1 MFLFLLMYLVIYGG
15 LQGVFYLRVRE
26 LLPQIPFLR
35 FGLMLFL
42 SVMVLLPIL
51 THILDEQGHHFLAT
65 LSAWIGFTWMG
76 FVFLAFWISLVT
88 FAIQALWPLV
98 AGSGRHPGL
107 SRYLALAVPLL
118 SAALMLYGSYES
130 QRIRVEQ
137 VELRTQK
144 LPPGVDSLSIL
155 LISDVHLG
163 LLAGEKRVRAMA
175 RVFAEFGPDLIL
187 CTGDLVDG
195 RVSDLEGVEAALREV
210 SPPLGKY
217 AVTGNHEMY
226 IGREASRR
234 FLEKCGFVVLSD
246 QTLRLGGVLNLA
258 GRDYGR
264 QSQCSRDLPL
274 LQEADPSRYTILL
287 RHAPDI
293 CRESLGRFDL
303 QLSGHTHKGQIFP
316 FGVILR
322 LVYPYTSG
330 LHTLDKGSRIYV
342 SRGTGT
348 WGPQARILS
357 PPEITVIK
365 MVSALNRQRL
375 KAQGA

>member
-1 MFLFLLMYLVIYGG
+1 MFLFLLLYLVIYGG
-15 LQGVFYLRVRE
+15 LQGVFYLRIRE
-26 LLPQIPFLR
+26 LLPQVPFIR
-35 FGLMLFL
+35 FGLLLLL
-42 SVMVLLPIL
+42 SLMVLLPIL
-51 THILDEQGHHFLAT
+51 THILDEQGHHFWAR

-76 FVFLAFWISLVT
+76 FVFLAFWISLLS
-88 FAIQALWPLV
+88 FAIQALWPLI
-98 AGSGRHPGL
+98 AGRGIYPGL
-107 SRYLALAVPLL
+107 SRYLAVSVPLL
-118 SAALMLYGSYES
+118 AAALMVYGAYES
-130 QRIRVEQ
+130 LRIRVEE

-144 LPPGVDSLSIL
+144 LPEGVDSLRIL

-163 LLAGEKRVRAMA
+163 LLSGEKRVRAMA
-175 RVFAEFGPDLIL
+175 RVFDEFGPDLIL

-195 RVSDLEGVEAALREV
+195 RVSDLHGVEAALREV

-226 IGREASRR
+226 IGREASLR
-234 FLEKCGFVVLSD
+234 FFEKCGFVVLSD
-246 QTLRLGGVLNLA
+246 QTLLLGKALKLA
-258 GRDYGR
+258 GREYGR
-264 QSQCSRDLPL
+264 QRQCSRDLPL

-357 PPEITVIK
+357 PPEITVI
-365 MVSALNRQRL
+365 RL
-375 KAQGA
+375 KGS